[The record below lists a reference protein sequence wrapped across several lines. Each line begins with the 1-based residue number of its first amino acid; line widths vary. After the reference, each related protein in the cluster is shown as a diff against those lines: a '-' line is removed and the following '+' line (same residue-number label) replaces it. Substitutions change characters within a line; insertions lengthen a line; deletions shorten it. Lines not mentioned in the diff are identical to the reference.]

1 MLKYQILF
9 KLQLQEKL
17 QKMLEPNAQ
26 IPEQELYRLAHSIK
40 GTAGTIELPEWYSE
54 ALRLLTTF
62 KEDGQRV
69 FDHEQMVIILE
80 PLYELI
86 QQSDVEPEVKETAP
100 IEKIPFTITSPINT
114 TKARTVLII
123 DDDIGLLTL
132 LKDELVSQNFTVL
145 ATTEPEQGLAL
156 FYDKRPDCV
165 VLDLVLPGMNGFEL
179 LAQIQDLCERH
190 FIPVMIISASGNKET
205 RMHGYAMGAE
215 DFMIKP
221 FDMDEFSLHVRRLT
235 SKRIKLT
242 ELLLLDSVTGAYS
255 MPFLEREL
263 ERYQEQTRVHETEV
277 SLIVI
282 DLQGLRN
289 YNKTYNFAKGDQLL
303 RQVSDTI
310 KLSLRVED
318 IWAHE
323 RAGRFYLLQPGSA
336 PAQSSAFID
345 RILYSPQV
353 ASLIPAGMMR
363 IRYGV
368 VPVFATTDQSQL
380 FDQVNQQLLH
390 LNTALEQGKS
400 VSSIP
405 LQTPSRMS
413 RSIDAKPVVAH
424 PVIPEPTIS
433 NPPVPTVSV
442 NEPLRL
448 AIVDDDPL
456 IRNILERQMFD
467 LEQEYLLD
475 IRVYT
480 DGKEFL
486 NDPWHDESAQYLLIL
501 DRMMPR
507 INGMEVLS
515 RLRGEEGSKYTVLML
530 TGVDD
535 EQGITEAIRAG
546 ADDYM
551 TKPFSMM
558 ELEARVRRLLNK
570 VGVAL

>member
-1 MLKYQILF
+1 MLA
-9 KLQLQEKL
+9 
-17 QKMLEPNAQ
+17 PDARVS
-26 IPEQELYRLAHSIK
+26 EQELYRLAHSIK
-40 GTAGTIELPEWYSE
+40 GTAGTIDLPEWYSE
-54 ALRLLTTF
+54 SLRLLMTF
-62 KEDGQRV
+62 KEDGQRI
-69 FDHEQMVIILE
+69 FDHEQMVLILE

-86 QQSDVEPEVKETAP
+86 QQSDIEPQVKEDP
-100 IEKIPFTITSPINT
+100 PMDKIPFTNTSPAHT
-114 TKARTVLII
+114 AKARTILII
-123 DDDIGLLTL
+123 DDDLGILTL
-132 LKDELVSQNFTVL
+132 LKDELVNQNFTVL
-145 ATTEPEQGLAL
+145 ATTEPEEGLAL

-190 FIPVMIISASGNKET
+190 FIPVMIISASDNKQT

-215 DFMIKP
+215 DFMVKP
-221 FDMDEFSLHVRRLT
+221 FDLDEFSLHVRRLT

-263 ERYQEQTRVHETEV
+263 ERYQEQSRIHATEV

-282 DLQGLRN
+282 DLQGMRN
-289 YNKTYNFAKGDQLL
+289 YNNTYDFAKGDQLL

-323 RAGRFYLLQPGSA
+323 RAGRFYLLQPGSS

-345 RILYSPQV
+345 RILYSPKV

-368 VPVFATTDQSQL
+368 VPVFATTDRSQL

-390 LNTALEQGKS
+390 LHPSLEQSKS
-400 VSSIP
+400 SISIP
-405 LQTPSRMS
+405 LPTTSRVNRAVETQTVVPE
-413 RSIDAKPVVAH
+413 PVVT
-424 PVIPEPTIS
+424 EPTIK
-433 NPPVPTVSV
+433 PIPTKSAH
-442 NEPLRL
+442 ESLRL
-448 AIVDDDPL
+448 AIIDDDPL

-486 NDPWHDESAQYLLIL
+486 NDPWHDEAAQYLLIL

-515 RLRGEEGSKYTVLML
+515 RLRNEASASYTVLML

-558 ELEARVRRLLNK
+558 ELEARVRRLLSK
-570 VGVAL
+570 VGTAL

>member
-17 QKMLEPNAQ
+17 QKMLEPHAQ

-54 ALRLLTTF
+54 ALRLLMTF

-86 QQSDVEPEVKETAP
+86 QQSNLEPEVKEAP
-100 IEKIPFTITSPINT
+100 PIDKIPFTITSPANT
-114 TKARTVLII
+114 AKARTVLII

-132 LKDELVSQNFTVL
+132 LKDELVNQNFTVL
-145 ATTEPEQGLAL
+145 ATTEPEEGLAL
-156 FYDKRPDCV
+156 FYDRRPDCV

-215 DFMIKP
+215 DFMVKP
-221 FDMDEFSLHVRRLT
+221 FDLDEFSLHVRRLT

-263 ERYQEQTRVHETEV
+263 ERYQEQSRVHATEV

-310 KLSLRVED
+310 KSSLRVED

-323 RAGRFYLLQPGSA
+323 RAGRFYLLQPGSSS
-336 PAQSSAFID
+336 AQSSAFID
-345 RILYSPQV
+345 RILYSPKV

-368 VPVFATTDQSQL
+368 VPVFATTDRSQL

-390 LNTALEQGKS
+390 LHASLEQGTS
-400 VSSIP
+400 VTSIP
-405 LQTPSRMS
+405 LQTTSRMNA
-413 RSIDAKPVVAH
+413 SINAEPA
-424 PVIPEPTIS
+424 IPEPV
-433 NPPVPTVSV
+433 VPESTSSPAPKVSA

-448 AIVDDDPL
+448 AIIDDDPL

-486 NDPWHDESAQYLLIL
+486 NDPWHDESAQYVLIL

-515 RLRGEEGSKYTVLML
+515 RLRGEANSNYTVLML

-558 ELEARVRRLLNK
+558 ELEARVRRLLGK
-570 VGVAL
+570 VGAAL